1 MTNTRPHGDSLF
13 RKVTRLFGTI
23 NNLLT
28 HPIGRNEKTGTLKRF
43 VRWQLGSRILD
54 QAVVVPYMN
63 GTRLVLRT
71 GMHGMTMN
79 FYVGLHEFEDMM
91 FVAHLLRK
99 DDEFIDVGANAGE
112 YAILAA
118 SGGTKVL
125 ALEPVPTTYE
135 QLLDN
140 IHINRFHERIDAR
153 NMGIG
158 RERGNLRF
166 STCAGPTNHVLTA
179 EESDTP
185 GETVA
190 VDLLD
195 IVANDWNP
203 IMMKIDVEGFEAN
216 VIAGA
221 THLLNEPS
229 LQTVLIE
236 LNGLGARY
244 GFNDDDIHNE
254 LLAAGFQPASYEP
267 FARRLTLMEGHRTSG
282 NTLYVR
288 DFSVLEQRLRE
299 AASVQ
304 VAGIDV

>member
-216 VIAGA
+216 VIQGA
-221 THLLNEPS
+221 QDLLEKPS
-229 LQTVLIE
+229 LEALLIE
-236 LNGLGARY
+236 LNGLGIRY
-244 GFNDDDIHNE
+244 GFNDADIHAR
-254 LLAAGFQPASYEP
+254 LLNLSFRPMAYDPISRQ
-267 FARRLTLMEGHRTSG
+267 LTPLDSHKTSG
-282 NTLYVR
+282 NTLYIR
-288 DFSVLEQRLRE
+288 RTDAVLEKLRT
-299 AASVQ
+299 APRMQ
-304 VAGIDV
+304 VANHFF